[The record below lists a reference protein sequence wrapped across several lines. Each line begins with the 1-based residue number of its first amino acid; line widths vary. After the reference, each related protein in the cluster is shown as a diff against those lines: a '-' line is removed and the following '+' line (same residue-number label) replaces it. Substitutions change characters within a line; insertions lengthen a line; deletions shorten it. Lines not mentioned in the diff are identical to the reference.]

1 MDAAGGAAQAAA
13 RGGSRRVIPRT
24 HDDPALDTRKC
35 NIITFRSERPMTHH
49 SHPVGQRH
57 EPAFVTP
64 SILRLSAWQR
74 LAGVAV
80 IIAALW
86 GAVHWA
92 MS

>member
-1 MDAAGGAAQAAA
+1 
-13 RGGSRRVIPRT
+13 
-24 HDDPALDTRKC
+24 
-35 NIITFRSERPMTHH
+35 MTHH

-57 EPAFVTP
+57 EPASISP

-92 MS
+92 IS